1 MLWFPPNRI
10 TRELCSV
17 RMTAKAKTSGET
29 TVFVVSGGPGSTG
42 RLLLDTLLAQ
52 FPDSQVVIRYFKDVR
67 SLEQLETVLAQAQS
81 ERALVIHSLVETKLR
96 AHMARR
102 AIELHLET
110 HDVFGELIGQ
120 LEHRLSV
127 QALEIPGRYRELRSD
142 YYERIEAIEFT
153 IEHDD
158 SQNLHSIGAAEII
171 LVGVSRSGKTPLSIY
186 LAMQGWKTANVS
198 FLPNIA
204 WPEELDHVERGRIV
218 GLSIDRERLMAHRK
232 QRSNEVG
239 LGRATAYSAEESLFL
254 ELEALHDAFRK
265 HRLPIIDVTEKPIE
279 STAQEV
285 VQLVTRALGPAARH
299 H

>member
-1 MLWFPPNRI
+1 MAVQGPP
-10 TRELCSV
+10 T
-17 RMTAKAKTSGET
+17 GET
-29 TVFVVSGGPGSTG
+29 TVFVVSGGPGATG

-52 FPDSQVVIRYFKDVR
+52 FPDSTVVIRYFKDVR
-67 SLEQLETVLAQAQS
+67 SLDQLESVLALAQS
-81 ERALVIHSLVETKLR
+81 QRALVIHSLVETKLR
-96 AHMARR
+96 AHMASR

-120 LEHRLSV
+120 LEHRLGV

-158 SQNLHSIGAAEII
+158 SQNLHSINAAEIV
-171 LVGVSRSGKTPLSIY
+171 LVGVSRSGKTPLSIF

-198 FLPNIA
+198 FLPNI
-204 WPEELDHVERGRIV
+204 PLPDELSQVERGRIV

-232 QRSNEVG
+232 QRSTEVG
-239 LGRATAYSAEESLFL
+239 LGRATAYSTEESLFL
-254 ELEALHDAFRK
+254 ELEALHEAFK
-265 HRLPIIDVTEKPIE
+265 KQRLPIIDVTEKPIE
-279 STAQEV
+279 TTALEV
-285 VQLVTRALGPAARH
+285 VQLVTRAMGTAARH

>member
-1 MLWFPPNRI
+1 
-10 TRELCSV
+10 
-17 RMTAKAKTSGET
+17 MTLQDRTAAET

-52 FPDSQVVIRYFKDVR
+52 FPESKVTVCYFKDVR
-67 SLEQLETVLAQAQS
+67 TIAQLEVVLEQAAKED
-81 ERALVIHSLVETKLR
+81 ALVIHSLVETKMR
-96 AHMARR
+96 AHMASR

-120 LEHRLSV
+120 LEHRLGKP
-127 QALEIPGRYRELRSD
+127 ALAIPGRYRELRSD

-158 SQNLHSIGAAEII
+158 SQNLHSLASADIV

-198 FLPNIA
+198 FLPNIP
-204 WPEELDHVERGRIV
+204 WPDELDQVERGRIV
-218 GLSIDRERLMAHRK
+218 GLSIDRERLMTHRK
-232 QRSNEVG
+232 QRANEVG
-239 LGRATAYSAEESLFL
+239 LGRATAYSSEEALFN
-254 ELEALHDAFRK
+254 ELEALHAAFRM

-279 STAQEV
+279 TTAHEV
-285 VQLVTRALGPAARH
+285 IQLVTRSLGENARH